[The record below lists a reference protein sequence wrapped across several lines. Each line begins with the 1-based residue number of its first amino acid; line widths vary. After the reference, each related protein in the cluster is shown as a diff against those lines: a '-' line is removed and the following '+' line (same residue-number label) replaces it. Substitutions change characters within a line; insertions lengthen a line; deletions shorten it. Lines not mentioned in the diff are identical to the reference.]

1 MRDQIRERNLQI
13 AEGVFAATSDPKQPL
28 VAPKAEDIPPNLN
41 FAPLDNAIDAL
52 TESAGRYSKAVKK
65 FSQKPAA
72 VPTSLLAE
80 INQKLIRSDRLL
92 TSSEGLPGRPWFKN
106 LIYAPGFYT
115 GYGVKTIPGVREAI
129 EQKRWKEAEQEIVRV
144 AAALS
149 AHAAL
154 IESAASD
161 LEKTVQK

>member
-1 MRDQIRERNLQI
+1 
-13 AEGVFAATSDPKQPL
+13 GVFAATSDPKQPL
-28 VAPKAEDIPPNLN
+28 VAPKAEEIPPNLN

-52 TESAGRYSKAVKK
+52 TASAGRYSKAVKK
-65 FSQKPAA
+65 FGQKPAA
-72 VPTSLLAE
+72 VPASLLAE

-129 EQKRWKEAEQEIVRV
+129 EQKRWKEAEAEIFR
-144 AAALS
+144 AAATLRGE
-149 AHAAL
+149 AVL
-154 IESAASD
+154 IGSLATD
-161 LEKTVQK
+161 LEQALQSR